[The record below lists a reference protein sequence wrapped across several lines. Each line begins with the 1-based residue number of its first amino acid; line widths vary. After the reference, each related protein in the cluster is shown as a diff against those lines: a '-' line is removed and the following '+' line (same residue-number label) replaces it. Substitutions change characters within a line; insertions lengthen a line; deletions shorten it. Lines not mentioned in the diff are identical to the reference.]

1 MILIG
6 VLLFLVA
13 IVFLVLSIVSLIRRN
28 KPKSKRNAQIAVVGA
43 VLSII
48 LIIVGGGEEPKETAP
63 AVAANETTDTTPE
76 SKASEE
82 TKEPTDEEWQ
92 ASYKQIALSEAQAYI
107 ELTVKGTITPD
118 SHESRAKVLLS
129 QAEKITGSDK
139 ESFQKLADA
148 VQSDDLASSKALYTK
163 LGGEDF
169 PELTKEAVKM
179 ETVKKEAEANSIPRE
194 HKAALQSAQSYAEM
208 MHMSKQGI
216 YDQLTSEYGE
226 NFPKES
232 AQYAIDNLEF
242 DWKENAL
249 KTAQNYAESMNM
261 SDSDI
266 YDQLTSDYGEKF
278 TKEEAQYAIDNL
290 E

>member
-13 IVFLVLSIVSLIRRN
+13 IVFLLLSIVSLIRRN

-48 LIIVGGGEEPKETAP
+48 LISVGGGEETKETEP
-63 AVAANETTDTTPE
+63 VVAANETTDTTTE
-76 SKASEE
+76 AKDSEE

-107 ELTVKGTITPD
+107 ELTVKGTITPEN
-118 SHESRAKVLLS
+118 HESRTKVLLS

-139 ESFQKLADA
+139 ESFQNLAAA
-148 VQSDDLASSKALYTK
+148 VQSDDLKASKELYTK

-169 PELTKEAVKM
+169 PELTKEAAKK
-179 ETVKKEAEANSIPRE
+179 ETVKKEPEATNIPRE
-194 HKAALQSAQSYAEM
+194 HKAALEKAQSYAEVM
-208 MHMSKQGI
+208 SMSKKGI

-226 NFPKES
+226 NFPKEA

-249 KTAQNYAESMNM
+249 KKAQSYAEAMSM
-261 SDSDI
+261 SDTAI

>member
-6 VLLFLVA
+6 VLLIFVA

-28 KPKSKRNAQIAVVGA
+28 KQKSKRNAQIAVIGA

-48 LIIVGGGEEPKETAP
+48 LIIVGSGEEPKEAAP
-63 AVAANETTDTTPE
+63 VVTANETTDATTE
-76 SKASEE
+76 AKVAEE

-107 ELTVKGTITPD
+107 ELTVKGTITPE
-118 SHESRAKVLLS
+118 SHESRTKVLLS

-139 ESFQKLADA
+139 ESFQKLAYA
-148 VQSDDLASSKALYTK
+148 VQSDDLAASKDLYTK
-163 LGGEDF
+163 LGGDDF
-169 PELTKEAVKM
+169 PELTKQAINKK
-179 ETVKKEAEANSIPRE
+179 TVKQEAETNSIPRE